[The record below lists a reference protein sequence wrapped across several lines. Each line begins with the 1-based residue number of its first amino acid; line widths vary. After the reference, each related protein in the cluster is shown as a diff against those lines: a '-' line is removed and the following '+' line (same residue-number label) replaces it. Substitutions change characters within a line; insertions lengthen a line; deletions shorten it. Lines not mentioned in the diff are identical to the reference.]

1 MMPTDRQVAQFDAF
15 GFCVLRGVLDAD
27 ELDTARAEFDIGLAR
42 AAAGTERR
50 GIRKQL
56 NWSNLGPDTPF
67 LGLLLEDARFVG
79 AAERFYGQQVIGY
92 YANANSFDGDRTE
105 WHPDTSTLIR
115 RGVKFAFYLQPLDE
129 HSGAL
134 RFVPG
139 SHKEPLHFDMRK
151 IGIKQ
156 SNLRVL
162 DAAGLEVDEVPAYVA
177 RSEPGDV
184 IAFDSRVWHASW
196 GGGHDRRMCSLG
208 YFAAPATPA
217 EEESMAELARQD
229 AELLEAFP
237 LLERP
242 SHWVANPA
250 GSPMRRRWIQALRQW
265 GFAGLPG

>member
-1 MMPTDRQVAQFDAF
+1 MLTDRQVAQFDAF
-15 GFCVLRGVLDAD
+15 GFCVLRGVLGAG

-129 HSGAL
+129 HSGGPAVRTGITQGAAPL
-134 RFVPG
+134 RHAEDRYQAV
-139 SHKEPLHFDMRK
+139 
-151 IGIKQ
+151 Q
-156 SNLRVL
+156 S
-162 DAAGLEVDEVPAYVA
+162 A
-177 RSEPGDV
+177 RSG
-184 IAFDSRVWHASW
+184 RRRT
-196 GGGHDRRMCSLG
+196 GGG
-208 YFAAPATPA
+208 
-217 EEESMAELARQD
+217 
-229 AELLEAFP
+229 
-237 LLERP
+237 
-242 SHWVANPA
+242 
-250 GSPMRRRWIQALRQW
+250 
-265 GFAGLPG
+265 

>member
-1 MMPTDRQVAQFDAF
+1 MMLTDRQVAQFDAF
-15 GFCVLRGVLDAD
+15 GFCVLRGVLGAG

-79 AAERFYGQQVIGY
+79 RCRAV
-92 YANANSFDGDRTE
+92 
-105 WHPDTSTLIR
+105 LR

-151 IGIKQ
+151 IGIKE